1 MGDFLGRAALEVK
14 RSVGAS
20 KKKVCFT
27 VDSDEICL
35 VGLEAIVRD
44 GEYVGHVRRGE
55 LAYGYI
61 NHPRG
66 EKVTKR
72 WLEDAEYQIESR
84 GKLYN
89 AELHLKTPFDSA
101 NNRLH
106 GFYEADQ
113 GLVQHQEQK
122 LLDYRNLL

>member
-1 MGDFLGRAALEVK
+1 M
-14 RSVGAS
+14 
-20 KKKVCFT
+20 
-27 VDSDEICL
+27 
-35 VGLEAIVRD
+35 
-44 GEYVGHVRRGE
+44 
-55 LAYGYI
+55 GYI

-66 EKVTKR
+66 EKVTKA

-122 LLDYRNLL
+122 LLDYRNLLNRPRPGSPTPTPGITTASESEILRL